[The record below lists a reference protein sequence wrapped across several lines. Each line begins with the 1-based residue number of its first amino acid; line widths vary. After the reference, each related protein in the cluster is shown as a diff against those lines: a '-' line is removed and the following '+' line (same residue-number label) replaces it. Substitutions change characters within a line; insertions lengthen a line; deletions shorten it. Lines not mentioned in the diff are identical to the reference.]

1 MIKLTT
7 NNNSAITL
15 AQKMNKGDDG
25 GYYKPNVDAEGL
37 LTWEASAADMPEV
50 ESSNIMGPSGPIGPS
65 GIYVGT
71 EDPTNNPDI
80 LVWLV
85 PTGEVSDYVMTE
97 TEVKSYIEE
106 SLGEVED
113 GTY

>member
-1 MIKLTT
+1 LIKLTT
-7 NNNSAITL
+7 KNGAVNV
-15 AQKMNKGDDG
+15 AQKMAKGEDG
-25 GYYKPNVDAEGL
+25 GYYKPSVDAEGQL
-37 LTWEASAADMPEV
+37 SWEASAEDMPTV

-65 GIYVGT
+65 GIYVGVEEPT
-71 EDPTNNPDI
+71 DPNI

-85 PTGEVSDYVMTE
+85 PTGTVSDYVMTE
-97 TEVKSYIEE
+97 TEVKDYIDT

>member
-1 MIKLTT
+1 LIKLTEK
-7 NNNSAITL
+7 NGAIAL

-37 LTWEASAADMPEV
+37 LSWEASAADMPTV

-65 GIYVGT
+65 GIYVGVEEPT
-71 EDPTNNPDI
+71 DPNI

-85 PTGEVSDYVMTE
+85 PTGSVSDYVMTE
-97 TEVKSYIEE
+97 TEVKDYIDT